1 MAIIYLSHFI
11 HGTKVATLEAEAEYD
26 EKHGWVRYNPATVSE
41 PDEPVQD
48 ELVQNELIKRKY
60 TRKVVTEGV

>member
-26 EKHGWVRYNPATVSE
+26 EKHGWVRYNPGTVSAMTE
-41 PDEPVQD
+41 SVQD
-48 ELVQNELIKRKY
+48 DVVQNELIKRKY